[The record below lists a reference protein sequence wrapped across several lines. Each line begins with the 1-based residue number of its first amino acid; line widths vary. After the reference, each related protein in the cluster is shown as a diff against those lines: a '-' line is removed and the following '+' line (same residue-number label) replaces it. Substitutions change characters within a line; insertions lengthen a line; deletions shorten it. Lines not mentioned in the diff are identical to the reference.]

1 MINEQLDGQL
11 RMATLDP
18 LEGKQFQVRK
28 RDGRVIDFDETR
40 IYLAIEAA
48 LKADVELADD
58 VQASEEMQADAQ
70 RLTNE
75 VVERSLSRVVEGEAL
90 EIERIQDTVEDKL
103 MELGFRGA
111 ARRYIVYRE
120 ERRKARAIRGDRTV
134 DGQAQELMFVTLP
147 DGGKE
152 VLDSNRLKRD
162 IYSACRGVEDKC
174 QANDLFDETMRN
186 LYDGVQ
192 TAEIDKAMIMSAKAR
207 IEKEPAYTYVAAR
220 LLLNQIYEEVLPKYD
235 SHLDLPQ
242 VHRDHFREYLQ
253 QGVAAE
259 RLSPELLKFD
269 LDKLA
274 ATFDLARDHQFVYM
288 GIQTIYDRYLI
299 HIGGTRIETPQ
310 YFYMRVSMGR
320 AGNEANKE
328 ERAIEFYNTLSSFR
342 FMSSTPTLFNA
353 GTLHPQ
359 LSSCYLSTVDDDLES
374 IFKLVAE

>member
-152 VLDSNRLKRD
+152 VLDSNRLKRE
-162 IYSACRGVEDKC
+162 IYGACRGVEDKC

-207 IEKEPAYTYVAAR
+207 IEKEACSGVPI
-220 LLLNQIYEEVLPKYD
+220 LN
-235 SHLDLPQ
+235 
-242 VHRDHFREYLQ
+242 
-253 QGVAAE
+253 
-259 RLSPELLKFD
+259 
-269 LDKLA
+269 
-274 ATFDLARDHQFVYM
+274 
-288 GIQTIYDRYLI
+288 
-299 HIGGTRIETPQ
+299 
-310 YFYMRVSMGR
+310 
-320 AGNEANKE
+320 
-328 ERAIEFYNTLSSFR
+328 NTLPS
-342 FMSSTPTLFNA
+342 
-353 GTLHPQ
+353 
-359 LSSCYLSTVDDDLES
+359 
-374 IFKLVAE
+374 